1 MKEYL
6 KILNSRAVNSK
17 YTLETNQNQREI
29 EMEFYISPTETSIR
43 MVERG
48 RGGGRGKGVPTRCQP
63 EVQVTVR
70 RTKLPL
76 GKCNNNKNIA
86 V

>member
-48 RGGGRGKGVPTRCQP
+48 RGGGRG
-63 EVQVTVR
+63 
-70 RTKLPL
+70 
-76 GKCNNNKNIA
+76 
-86 V
+86 